1 LFFYAEFS
9 YSLVNIYF
17 EVPHDLCISKLLA
30 EWMYTAPDRWIRARD
45 VVNVQEAKSSKMFE
59 EEE

>member
-30 EWMYTAPDRWIRARD
+30 EWMYTAPDRWIRGKGCGKRPRSQIFKD
-45 VVNVQEAKSSKMFE
+45 V
-59 EEE
+59 